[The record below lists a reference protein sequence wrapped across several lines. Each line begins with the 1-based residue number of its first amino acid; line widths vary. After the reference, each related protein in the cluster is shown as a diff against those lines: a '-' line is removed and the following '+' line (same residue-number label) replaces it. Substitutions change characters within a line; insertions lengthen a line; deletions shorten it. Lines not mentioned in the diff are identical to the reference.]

1 MCKNK
6 TIGKV
11 FAYILV
17 NLFIVG
23 LFDILNLFDYSQYI
37 LPISLLIL
45 FGLEY
50 IDKKNPKAGNVL
62 IIIESFVTFIVLM
75 GVDNMI
81 IPYIISLL
89 VFILFLYKN
98 KLNYTWLYLPV
109 VTVDFNFI
117 ANFDKENIVYIVM
130 PIIMFGILTYFTY
143 YSKKLNIGILT
154 LVHLGLLACIGLD
167 KHIPAIMFILISGLL
182 FYLFKKDKFKFL
194 LYLSIFILYGI
205 FIVDLGL
212 DNLTLF
218 DLGSFVVF
226 YVICSRDIFIKH
238 TNSYKAFEYIV
249 LIILNLIAIGSFVD
263 EADGM
268 LFVGLLLILSILGYV
283 KKWGPIFI
291 TSLVFILIN

>member
-1 MCKNK
+1 MKDKKLEITINITSIIGLVISYLIVLVDFNNPTFLIITTIILFTFYFIYMCKNK

-23 LFDILNLFDYSQYI
+23 LFDIFNLFDYSQYI

-75 GVDNMI
+75 AVDNMI

-130 PIIMFGILTYFTY
+130 PIIML
-143 YSKKLNIGILT
+143 
-154 LVHLGLLACIGLD
+154 
-167 KHIPAIMFILISGLL
+167 
-182 FYLFKKDKFKFL
+182 
-194 LYLSIFILYGI
+194 
-205 FIVDLGL
+205 
-212 DNLTLF
+212 
-218 DLGSFVVF
+218 
-226 YVICSRDIFIKH
+226 
-238 TNSYKAFEYIV
+238 EY
-249 LIILNLIAIGSFVD
+249 
-263 EADGM
+263 
-268 LFVGLLLILSILGYV
+268 
-283 KKWGPIFI
+283 
-291 TSLVFILIN
+291 